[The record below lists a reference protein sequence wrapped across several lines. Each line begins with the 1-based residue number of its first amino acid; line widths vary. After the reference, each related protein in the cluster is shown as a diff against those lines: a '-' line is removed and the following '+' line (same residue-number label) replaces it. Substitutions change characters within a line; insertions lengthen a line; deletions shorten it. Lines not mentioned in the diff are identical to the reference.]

1 MKTRLIPVAIV
12 CLLLAQ
18 SSARSQSTPLP
29 RFEAAAEFTTL
40 GRDAFAGV
48 RTEPGVGGRFT
59 VNMNEVF
66 AFETAAYIFPRK
78 CFDCVENGR
87 MTQAVAGVKIGKRFE
102 HWGVFGKARPGVVSY
117 SVGTSDFTIS
127 NPFLPFVF
135 GVERRRVTSFATDVG
150 GVVEFYPSPR
160 IVTRF
165 DMGDT
170 IIYHRRRT
178 QEVIVFNPVNG
189 SASLF
194 PFTRPART
202 DHQFQFVA
210 SVGFRF

>member
-1 MKTRLIPVAIV
+1 MRRLFPVAIV

-18 SSARSQSTPLP
+18 SNARSQSDPLP

-40 GRDAFAGV
+40 GRDAFAGN

-59 VNMNEVF
+59 VNMNEAF
-66 AFETAAYIFPRK
+66 AFEGAVYLFPRQ
-78 CFDCVENGR
+78 CIDCVENGR
-87 MTQAVAGVKIGKRFE
+87 MTQAVAGVKIGKRFKN
-102 HWGVFGKARPGVVSY
+102 WGVFGKARPGVVSY
-117 SVGTSDFTIS
+117 SEGVSDTIS
-127 NPFLPFVF
+127 IPFQPFLF
-135 GVERRRVTSFATDVG
+135 GLERRRVTSFAADVG

-165 DMGDT
+165 DVGDT
-170 IIYHRRRT
+170 IIYFKRRT
-178 QEVIVFNPVNG
+178 QSAVLFDPING
-189 SASLF
+189 ARVF